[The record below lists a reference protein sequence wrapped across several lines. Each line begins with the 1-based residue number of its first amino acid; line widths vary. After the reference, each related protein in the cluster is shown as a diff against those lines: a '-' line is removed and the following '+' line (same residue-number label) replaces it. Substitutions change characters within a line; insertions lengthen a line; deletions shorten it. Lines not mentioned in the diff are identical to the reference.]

1 MTYLL
6 EEVKRFLRPSQ
17 SELFEC
23 RSCGKTLEK
32 EAEQCPECGGED
44 IATYK
49 IE

>member
-6 EEVKRFLRPSQ
+6 EEAKRFLRPSG

-23 RSCGKTLEK
+23 RKCGYKLE
-32 EAEQCPECGGED
+32 EGAEECPECGGED
-44 IATYK
+44 IATYR